1 MFLGSD
7 DVASRSQLNHYVIT
21 VRMVMYTVWL
31 LDVHLKLYLPTVE
44 PLLQWEESPVF
55 GNVTARMEVAAVV
68 KVVAWWFCKE

>member
-1 MFLGSD
+1 MVFRSD
-7 DVASRSQLNHYVIT
+7 GVAARSQPNHYVVT
-21 VRMVMYTVWL
+21 VRMVIYTVWL

-55 GNVTARMEVAAVV
+55 GNVPARMEVAAVV